1 MKNLDVLEKQKQEI
15 IQRMNEAIKNN
26 DAETFQASF
35 VEMCESIQQRVLEE
49 AKALIN
55 ETDQKILAARGV
67 RQLTSKET
75 EYYQAVIGAMKSQNP
90 KQAIE
95 NLDVVMPFTIID
107 KVSKTFR
114 KIIRCCQKFR

>member
-67 RQLTSKET
+67 RQLTSRRP
-75 EYYQAVIGAMKSQNP
+75 N
-90 KQAIE
+90 
-95 NLDVVMPFTIID
+95 
-107 KVSKTFR
+107 
-114 KIIRCCQKFR
+114 IIRPSLEQ